1 MAKSLSLSTLLSKLV
16 QSSVTALLVCNIS
29 NNALASDE
37 VASGIYDYFYNIE
50 QGGFDSN
57 SEYISNK
64 NSLKGSSLISRG
76 RDVEARSIGTQAGK
90 YWAQNEIKISLK
102 YGFEK
107 LDNVF
112 DISPYLE
119 RYGQYYVMPPVI
131 TESKGHKFYKDSSHQ
146 SFTVADR
153 AFFIR
158 SEPRFVDVIPTW
170 RDYVKFNAKKPQ
182 IYSKSLLPKTKEEK
196 EKWKENF
203 DLGWE
208 DGIQSAILNFDLQL
222 ARFTYDSI
230 GIQRYQILKQAGF
243 ISELE
248 YSTSTQPVSGDDNI
262 MYIGNKFVSIKVKP
276 TLEHD
281 YRQWR
286 MIPELP
292 VLELLVPSR
301 YLQILEYGTGF

>member
-1 MAKSLSLSTLLSKLV
+1 MAKSLSLSTLLSKFA
-16 QSSVTALLVCNIS
+16 QSSVAVLLVCNIS
-29 NNALASDE
+29 SNAFASE
-37 VASGIYDYFYNIE
+37 NASGIYDYFYNIE
-50 QGGFDSN
+50 QGGFDDS
-57 SEYISNK
+57 SEYVSSK
-64 NSLKGSSLISRG
+64 KSLRGSSLISRG

-90 YWAQNEIKISLK
+90 YWAQNEIKESLK
-102 YGFEK
+102 YGYDK

-146 SFTVADR
+146 SFTIADR

-182 IYSKSLLPKTKEEK
+182 IYSKSLLPQTSEEK

-203 DLGWE
+203 DLGWD
-208 DGIQSAILNFDLQL
+208 DGIKSAILNFDLQL

-248 YSTSTQPVSGDDNI
+248 YSTSTQPVSGDDQM

-301 YLQILEYGTGF
+301 YLQILEYGTGL